1 MDIFVSILGVRKL
14 EAYCYHGYDQ
24 RRDYR
29 EQVTLFYSRGLIHWV
44 LECFEC
50 HPDVHTDGRQPEEDR
65 ESGELEE
72 KPNEDANF
80 RSEEVTA
87 TADDNHQKGDQYG
100 EVQGELQLCDVVVP
114 ELLNQEVQ
122 QDDH

>member
-1 MDIFVSILGVRKL
+1 MDIAVSILSLIELEEYRGDCHAKWREDGEEIALPDPRHLVDGVPER
-14 EAYCYHGYDQ
+14 
-24 RRDYR
+24 
-29 EQVTLFYSRGLIHWV
+29 
-44 LECFEC
+44 LECQ
-50 HPDVHTDGRQPEEDR
+50 PDVHTDGRQPEEDR

-80 RSEEVTA
+80 RSEEVPAA
-87 TADDNHQKGDQYG
+87 TDDNHQKGDQYG